1 MKYRGKIGGMKNGLK
16 IMLCFLFLGTSLLVH
31 AQIPDSID
39 GVQISNDPLYPSAGQ
54 SVTVKVES
62 YNTNLN
68 AASIVWLVDGK
79 NTGQGTGLTSIN
91 ITAPAIGKNVTV
103 TAIIMTTEGKE
114 VRKVITF
121 KPADIDLIWESSG
134 YTPPLFKGKSLFAYQ
149 NLVKIS
155 AVPHFLGSNGREIDP
170 KTLVYKWT
178 VNDKV
183 VQDQSGF
190 GKQTLSISEFLPKSF
205 DIEAIVTTKDGA
217 QQGRASI
224 NLEPGNPSIL
234 LYEEDPL
241 YGVFY
246 NKALSSRFTI
256 IKDEVNILAA
266 PYFFS
271 SVGGKSP
278 LTYTWSINNLEQP
291 DISTNQSI
299 TLRTKEDAEGSS
311 LLSLDIRNQDKIL
324 QGAQASVTLFFNKKL
339 AEQQSTTF

>member
-1 MKYRGKIGGMKNGLK
+1 MKNGLK
-16 IMLCFLFLGTSLLVH
+16 IMLCVLFLGTSLIAH

-54 SVTVKVES
+54 NVTIKVES

-91 ITAPAIGKNVTV
+91 ITAPVLGKTTVV
-103 TAIIMTTEGKE
+103 TAVIMTTEGKE
-114 VRKVITF
+114 VRKAVTL
-121 KPADIDLIWESSG
+121 KPADIDLVWESSG
-134 YTPPLFKGKSLFAYQ
+134 YVPPLFKGKSLFSYQ
-149 NLVKIS
+149 NLIKVS
-155 AVPHFLGSNGREIDP
+155 AIPHFAASSGKEIDP

-178 VNDKV
+178 VNDQV

-190 GKQTLSISEFLPKSF
+190 GKQTLAISEFLPKTF
-205 DIEAIVTTKDGA
+205 DIEAIVTTKDGT

-224 NLEPGNPSIL
+224 NLEPGNPSIT
-234 LYEEDPL
+234 LYQEDSL
-241 YGVFY
+241 YGIFY
-246 NKALSSRFTI
+246 NKALGEKFTI
-256 IKDEVNILAA
+256 SKDEVSILAV

-271 SVGGKSP
+271 SVVGTKSP

-291 DISTNQSI
+291 DISKNQSI

-311 LLSLDIRNQDKIL
+311 LLSLDIRNQNQIL
-324 QGAQASVTLFFNKKL
+324 QGAHNAITLFFAKKQV
-339 AEQQSTTF
+339 EQQPTF